1 MNVGIVGSGPAVE
14 SMETALDGT
23 ETNRIDLDTI
33 PETDLAVVVET
44 AGAPIFE
51 EANELARESATPWL
65 AVELGGVGGQA
76 ICEAAITGF
85 GPETACYDCLQAR
98 VTANRDSTDSTN
110 SANDTGE
117 VNESGTDPA
126 TARLAGARAS
136 YEANRLITG
145 ERSPAMGGVVELP
158 HTERGLLP
166 VPDCDCANDRDR
178 KLRRGCEDRG
188 LDDTLGRAEIALDE
202 RVGIV
207 TEVGEIASF
216 PAPYYLA
223 RVSETAG
230 FSDVSAA
237 SEAAGVAT
245 DWDRAFMKALG
256 EALERYS
263 AGVYRTDVFEHG
275 ASAEIEG
282 AVPPSSFV
290 LPDSAETD
298 AGASIPWV
306 PGENLVTGESVRL
319 PAEFVQFP
327 PPEHRHGPSITTGL
341 GLGNSGAEALLSGLT
356 EVVER
361 DAAMLSWYS
370 TFEPLGLAVDG
381 EGFEALARRARSEG
395 LAVTPVLLTQD
406 VDVPVVAVAVERDDW
421 PRLVVGSAAGFDPGE
436 AAQSALAE
444 ALQSWMELRA
454 MGPDGAAE
462 AEGEIGQYADT
473 PGAAAD
479 FFAIESYVPAASV
492 GPETVPTGESALD
505 TLIDRVTEAGLD
517 VYGARLTPRDVESL
531 GFEAVRVLVPDAQPL
546 FTGEAF
552 FGERA
557 SEVPDALGF
566 EPRLDRAFH
575 PYP

>member
-14 SMETALDGT
+14 SIEIALDDI
-23 ETNRIDLDTI
+23 ETHRIDPDAI

-44 AGAPIFE
+44 AGATIFG

-65 AVELGGVGGQA
+65 VVELGGVGGQA
-76 ICEAAITGF
+76 TCEAAITGF
-85 GPETACYDCLQAR
+85 GPETACYDCLRTR
-98 VTANRDSTDSTN
+98 VAANADDTDEE
-110 SANDTGE
+110 NDP
-117 VNESGTDPA
+117 SIDLA
-126 TARLAGARAS
+126 TARLAGARAG
-136 YEANRLITG
+136 YEISRLLAG
-145 ERSPAMGGVVELP
+145 DRSAAMGGVVELP
-158 HTERGLLP
+158 HAERRLLP
-166 VPDCDCANDRDR
+166 VPDCDCAGDRDR
-178 KLRRGCEDRG
+178 ELRRGHEDRG
-188 LDDTLGRAEIALDE
+188 LDDALGRAEAALDE

-223 RVSETAG
+223 RVGDTSE
-230 FSDVSAA
+230 FSDASAA
-237 SEAAGVAT
+237 SEAAGVAA

-263 AGVYRTDVFEHG
+263 AGVYRTGAFEHG
-275 ASAEIEG
+275 ASTEVEG
-282 AVPPSSFV
+282 AVTPSSFV
-290 LPDSAETD
+290 LPESAETD

-306 PGENLVTGESVRL
+306 PGEDLATDESLRL

-341 GLGNSGAEALLSGLT
+341 GLGNSGTEALLSGLT

-361 DAAMLSWYS
+361 DAAMVSWYS
-370 TFEPLGLAVDG
+370 TYDPLGLAVDD
-381 EGFEALARRARSEG
+381 EGFETLARRARTEG
-395 LAVTPVLLTQD
+395 LTVTPVLLTQD
-406 VDVPVVAVAVERDDW
+406 VDVPVVAVAVERDEW
-421 PRLVVGSAAGFDPGE
+421 PRLAVGSAAGFDPDE
-436 AAQSALAE
+436 AARSALAE

-454 MGPDGAAE
+454 MGPDEAAE

-473 PGAAAD
+473 PGAAAE
-479 FFAIESYVPAASV
+479 FFAVGSRVPAASV
-492 GPETVPTGESALD
+492 GPETVPTGQDALD
-505 TLIDRVTEAGLD
+505 TLVDCVTEAGLD
-517 VYGARLTPRDVESL
+517 VYGARLTPRDVGSL

-546 FTGEAF
+546 FTDEAF